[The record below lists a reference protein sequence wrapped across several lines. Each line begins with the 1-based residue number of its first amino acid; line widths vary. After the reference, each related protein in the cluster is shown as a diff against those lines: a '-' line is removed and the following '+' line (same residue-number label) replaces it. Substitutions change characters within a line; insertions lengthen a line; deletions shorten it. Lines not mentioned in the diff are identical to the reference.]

1 LGVGGGGGAEGAGAG
16 AATAAGVGEGAF
28 WDVVVGGAEA
38 DTEGS
43 SIFRGDNGAAAVFS
57 AGFARWRTAFSP
69 LPREEEA
76 TIVML
81 RPFHL

>member
-1 LGVGGGGGAEGAGAG
+1 MGESGLGVGGGGGAEGAGAG

-43 SIFRGDNGAAAVFS
+43 SIFRGDTGAAAVFS
-57 AGFARWRTAFSP
+57 AGSRGGGQRSARC
-69 LPREEEA
+69 RERRRQR
-76 TIVML
+76 L
-81 RPFHL
+81 